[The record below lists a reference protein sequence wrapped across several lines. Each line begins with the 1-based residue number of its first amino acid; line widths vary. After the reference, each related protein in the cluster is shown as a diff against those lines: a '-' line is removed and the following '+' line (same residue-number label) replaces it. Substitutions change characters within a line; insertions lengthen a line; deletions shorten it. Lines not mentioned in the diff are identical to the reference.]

1 MLNEVFSVLK
11 YATAIVS
18 AQCAAF
24 ICASATVKHRQTKRD
39 MSVLKKLNKK
49 QEDDPESTQRCHLY
63 VETNAN
69 QWPIVYSDDY
79 NIGFLGLER
88 LHPFDSGKWGKV
100 FQHLKEAKMVNE
112 DSVVVPR
119 EATQEDLLV
128 VHTSDYLDSLR
139 WSANVAMICEVPPVA
154 LLPNFIVQRKVLK
167 PMRIQTGGSILAAK
181 LAVERGWAINIGG
194 GFHHCS
200 GSKGGGFCAYAD
212 ITLAIKFLFK
222 HIDVVSKAMII
233 DLDAHQGNGHEAD
246 FDKDEQVFIMDVYN
260 AYIYPRDMKVKSA
273 IKKNIELW
281 HGTDDKTYLP
291 LLRKHIPEALDNF
304 KPDIIAY
311 NAGTDVLEGDP
322 LGNLSITPQGI
333 IERDQIVFQEARK
346 RNIPIFMLTS
356 GGYQR
361 RTARIIADSIL
372 NLQKEGLIS
381 CNYSDS
387 GPRGN
392 RCKSDNKQTTYNTFH
407 HNL

>member
-1 MLNEVFSVLK
+1 MLHDLFPVLSSFVFASRHAVILDLK
-11 YATAIVS
+11 HS
-18 AQCAAF
+18 LFCR
-24 ICASATVKHRQTKRD
+24 RQTRRD
-39 MSVLKKLNKK
+39 MSVLKKLTKEE
-49 QEDDPESTQRCHLY
+49 QDGAQGCHLY
-63 VETNAN
+63 VEVKAN
-69 QWPIVYSDDY
+69 QWPIVYSADY

-100 FQHLKEAKMVNE
+100 FQYLKDAKMVDE
-112 DSVVVPR
+112 ATVVVPK
-119 EATQEDLLV
+119 ETTSEDLLV
-128 VHTSDYLDSLR
+128 VHTQTYLDSLR
-139 WSANVAMICEVPPVA
+139 WSVNVAMICEVPPVA

-167 PMRIQTGGSILAAK
+167 PMRIQTGGTILAAK

-222 HIDVVSKAMII
+222 HVDSVTKAMII

-246 FDKDEQVFIMDVYN
+246 FDGDEQVYIMDVYN
-260 AYIYPRDMKVKSA
+260 AYIYPGDRKVKSA
-273 IKKNIELW
+273 IKKNVELT
-281 HGTDDKTYLP
+281 HHTDDKTYLP
-291 LLRKHIPEALDNF
+291 LLRKHIPEALDEF

-311 NAGTDVLEGDP
+311 NAGTDILMGDP
-322 LGNLSITPQGI
+322 LGNLAITPQGI
-333 IERDQIVFQEARK
+333 IERDQIVFQEARQ
-346 RNIPIFMLTS
+346 RGIPIFMLTS

-372 NLQKEGLIS
+372 NLQEQGLIS
-381 CNYSDS
+381 CNYSES

-392 RCKSDNKQTTYNTFH
+392 RSSKSDNRTTYNTFEH
-407 HNL
+407 HL